1 MNQITLPAQFDN
13 ISLRKDGSCLL
24 KFETREL
31 SAEELFTIL
40 QYRNTDGW
48 LLFSQNKDM
57 KAPEIEAELD
67 TKSPSERLKN
77 ALYVRFMD
85 KKVVGTFRTY
95 YEQQMEKVI
104 QQVLKDIT
112 K

>member
-85 KKVVGTFRTY
+85 KKVVGRL
-95 YEQQMEKVI
+95 ELIMNNKW
-104 QQVLKDIT
+104 K